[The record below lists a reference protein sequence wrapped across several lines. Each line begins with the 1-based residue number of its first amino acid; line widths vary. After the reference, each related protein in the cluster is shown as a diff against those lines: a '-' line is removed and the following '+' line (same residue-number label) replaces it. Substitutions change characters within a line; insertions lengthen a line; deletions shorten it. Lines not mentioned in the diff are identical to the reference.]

1 MKIEGNS
8 TDNPKLKSKKLS
20 NGQESLYLEYYLGYR
35 KTTDPN
41 TGEEKIH
48 KNRKKKTLNLYITS
62 KPKDAEQREANRRNI
77 AIAKQLRM
85 EEELKLKG
93 GKLGVSLINSPKE
106 DFFELF
112 QAYNDKYDK
121 KDYRMMTGALK
132 RFRSFIEEEYSIYKY
147 GIMPEQLTKEMMEKF
162 VHYLQKHSKGEGASN
177 YFQHFKK
184 VVKYLCEND
193 VIKKNPCNG
202 VICKIDKTAL
212 RKHILSDEEI
222 EAMIKTEY
230 VGQNP
235 NVMKA
240 FLFCLFTGLRFC
252 DVKDLRFSN
261 IDYTNNMLKF
271 EQNKT
276 KGHSNTSNVTLSLT
290 ENIRRLIG
298 EPTQDNKGNNIDE
311 VIFKLPSYEC
321 CCKSLKRWT
330 KKAGITKNITWHCA
344 RHTFGTMLVN
354 INTNPVIIAALLG
367 HSGLKYVT
375 RYTRAVNENKKTAIE
390 SVSDKFKL

>member
-48 KNRKKKTLNLYITS
+48 KNRKKKTLNLYIAS
-62 KPKDAEQREANRRNI
+62 KPKDAEQRETNRRNF
-77 AIAKQLRM
+77 AIAKQVRM

-193 VIKKNPCNG
+193 VIKKNPCYG
-202 VICKIDKTAL
+202 VICKVDKTAL

-235 NVMKA
+235 NVKKA

-252 DVKDLRFSN
+252 DVKDLRFSD

-375 RYTRAVNENKKTAIE
+375 RYTRAVNENKKAAIE